1 MIFEYYLIGNYL
13 FISFQ
18 QKNEIQKGNT
28 LHGWV
33 IERERKIIF
42 KRNFNRRNSV
52 KKVFLNFSQKFAG
65 THSVGVTL

>member
-28 LHGWV
+28 RHGWV
-33 IERERKIIF
+33 IERERDIIF
-42 KRNFNRRNSV
+42 KRNFNRRNPV

-65 THSVGVTL
+65 TPSVGATL